1 MHIYLRCLIL
11 IRFKLMT
18 DTVTIQLKG
27 SSPVEVSLQGL
38 DGLGALKA
46 LGVKNLKNLA
56 AVRINGELKDLTT
69 RIDSPTELEPVYLD
83 SPEGL
88 QILRHSTAHVMAE
101 AVRDLFPGVKV
112 TIGPA
117 IEDGFYYDF
126 DYERAFE
133 ADDLPAIEKRMAK
146 IIKDDVPFA
155 RSEISRDDALE
166 YFKSQAEP
174 YKVELIEELAD
185 ETVSLYK
192 QGSFTDLCRGPHLP
206 STGQIKAFHLTSVAG
221 AYWRGDE
228 RNAML
233 SRIYGVAFADQESLD
248 AYLKNLEEA
257 KKRDHRRLGRELD
270 LFTIHEDLGSGLIL
284 WNPKGG
290 RIRTII
296 EDFWRQEHYNAGYE
310 IVYSPHIGRAELWQT
325 SGHLDFYRENMYSP
339 MDIEGQEYF
348 IKPMNCP
355 FHILIYRSRIRSYR
369 ELPLRWAEMGTV
381 YRYERSGVMHG
392 LLRVRGFTQDD
403 AHIFCRPDQ
412 IEDEVLSCLDLT
424 LHLLRSFGFH
434 EYDVM
439 LSVRDPKR
447 KDKFIG
453 DDDMWEMAEKSL
465 VKALERRD
473 LSYKREEGEA
483 VFYGPKIDIKIKDAL
498 GRSWQCTTI
507 QFDFNLPE
515 RFDMNFVGRDG
526 QEHRPYMVHRAL
538 LGSLERFFGILIE
551 HYAGAFPVW
560 LTPVQAVLLTITD
573 RNIPHGEQVYKSL
586 SEAGI
591 RVEKDFRNE
600 KLSFKVREAQVK
612 KIPYM
617 VVIGDKEVETG
628 TVTVRLRDGQN
639 LPPLSPEELITRIT
653 DDTQARR

>member
-1 MHIYLRCLIL
+1 MKR
-11 IRFKLMT
+11 KL
-18 DTVTIQLKG
+18 TVQLKG
-27 SSPVEVSLQGL
+27 ASPVEMPAQGL
-38 DGLGALKA
+38 DGLQALKA
-46 LGVKNLKNLA
+46 IGIDDLENLA
-56 AVRINGELKDLTT
+56 AIKINGELRELSTP
-69 RIDSPTELEPVYLD
+69 IDESGELEPVFLD

-88 QILRHSTAHVMAE
+88 HILRHSAAHVMAE
-101 AVRDLFPGVKV
+101 AVKDLFPGVKV

-117 IEDGFYYDF
+117 IKDGFYYDF

-133 ADDLPAIEKRMAK
+133 SNDLPAIEKRMAE
-146 IIKDDVPFA
+146 IIDKDLPFI
-155 RSEISRDDALE
+155 RSEVSRNEALE
-166 YFKSQAEP
+166 FFKSQGEP
-174 YKVELIEELAD
+174 YKVELIEDLAED
-185 ETVSLYK
+185 TVSLYK

-206 STGQIKAFHLTSVAG
+206 STGRIKAFHLTTVAG

-233 SRIYGVAFADQESLD
+233 SRIYGVAFADQESL
-248 AYLKNLEEA
+248 AAHLKNLEEA

-270 LFTIHEDLGSGLIL
+270 LFSIHEDLGMGLIL
-284 WNPKGG
+284 WHPRGG
-290 RIRTII
+290 TIRTII
-296 EDFWRQEHYNAGYE
+296 EDFWRQEHYKAGYE
-310 IVYSPHIGRAELWQT
+310 IVYSPHIGRAQLWQT

-339 MDIEGQEYF
+339 MDIEGQEFF

-355 FHILIYRSRIRSYR
+355 FHIMIYRNQTRSYR
-369 ELPLRWAEMGTV
+369 DLPLRWAEMGTV

-439 LSVRDPKR
+439 LSVRDPER
-447 KDKFIG
+447 KEKYIG
-453 DDDMWEMAEKSL
+453 DDDMWEMAEGSL
-465 VKALERRD
+465 VKALERRQ
-473 LSYKREEGEA
+473 LSYEREEGEA

-515 RFDMNFVGRDG
+515 RFDMTFIGKDGR
-526 QEHRPYMVHRAL
+526 EHRPYMVHRAL

-560 LTPVQAVLLTITD
+560 LAPVQAILLTITD
-573 RNIPHGEQVYKSL
+573 RNIPYGEELHGNLFS
-586 SEAGI
+586 AGI
-591 RVEKDFRNE
+591 RVDKDFRNE
-600 KLSFKVREAQVK
+600 KLSFKVREAQMK
-612 KIPYM
+612 KVPYM
-617 VVIGDKEVETG
+617 LVIGDKEMETG
-628 TVTVRLRDGQN
+628 TVTVRMRDGRN
-639 LPPLSPEELITRIT
+639 LPPMSPEELIAKVTEESR
-653 DDTQARR
+653 ARR

>member
-1 MHIYLRCLIL
+1 MDKKV
-11 IRFKLMT
+11 KL
-18 DTVTIQLKG
+18 QLKG
-27 SSPVEVSLQGL
+27 SSPVEVSPQGL

-46 LGVKNLKNLA
+46 LGVNNLENLA

-69 RIDSPTELEPVYLD
+69 RIDSASELEPVYLD
-83 SPEGL
+83 TPEGL
-88 QILRHSTAHVMAE
+88 HILRHSTAHVMAE

-126 DYERAFE
+126 DFERAFE
-133 ADDLPAIEKRMAK
+133 ADDLSAIEKKMAT
-146 IIKDDVPFA
+146 IIKDDLPFI
-155 RSEISRDDALE
+155 RSELPRSDALE

-192 QGSFTDLCRGPHLP
+192 QGDFTDLCRGPHLP

-228 RNAML
+228 RNTML

-248 AYLKNLEEA
+248 TYLKNLEEA

-339 MDIEGQEYF
+339 MDIDGQEFF

-355 FHILIYRSRIRSYR
+355 FHIMIYRSRIRSYR

-434 EYDVM
+434 DYDVM
-439 LSVRDPKR
+439 LSVRDLER
-447 KDKFIG
+447 KEKYIG
-453 DDDMWEMAEKSL
+453 DDAMWEMAEESL
-465 VKALERRD
+465 VKALERRE
-473 LSYKREEGEA
+473 LTYKREEGEA

-498 GRSWQCTTI
+498 GRAWQCTTI

-515 RFDMNFVGRDG
+515 RFDMTFVGRDG

-551 HYAGAFPVW
+551 HYGGAFPVW
-560 LTPVQAVLLTITD
+560 LAPVQAVLLTITD
-573 RNIPHGEQVYKSL
+573 RTIPYGEKLNKVL

-600 KLSFKVREAQVK
+600 KLSFKVREAQVN

-617 VVIGDKEVETG
+617 VIIGDKEVETG
-628 TVTVRLRDGQN
+628 TVTVRLRDGRN
-639 LPPLSPEELITRIT
+639 LPPMPPEELITRIT